1 MEYTVLWLPHR
12 YLQLY
17 AYLGAVLVIP
27 FIVFILYI
35 FVYVN
40 KTHRR

>member
-1 MEYTVLWLPHR
+1 MKYTVLWLPQR
-12 YLQLY
+12 YRQLY
-17 AYLGAVLVIP
+17 AYLGALLVIP